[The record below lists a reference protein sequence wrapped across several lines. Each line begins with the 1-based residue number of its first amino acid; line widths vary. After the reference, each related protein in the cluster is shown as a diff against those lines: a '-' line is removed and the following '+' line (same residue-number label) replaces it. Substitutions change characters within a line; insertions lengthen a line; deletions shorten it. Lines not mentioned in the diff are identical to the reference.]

1 MEARTELADLIEQFT
16 GSDGVH
22 ETALPHVVLIRASTP
37 TEPLLALHE
46 PAVCLIVQGRKQ
58 VLVGDAAYIYDRE
71 KYLIVS
77 VDVPVIG
84 QVIEATPEEPYLCLR
99 LDIDPDMVGALIMD
113 SGQAS
118 PRREPVGGVAVSPV
132 TAPLLDAARR
142 LVALLDTPADA
153 AVLAPMV
160 EREILYRLLTG
171 DQGARL
177 TQIAMADNR
186 LQQVNRAISWIK
198 LNYSRPFSVENVASE
213 AGMSASA
220 LHQHFKTVTA
230 MSPLQYQKQLRLQ
243 EARRLIV
250 AQNMDAASAGHAVGY
265 ESPSQFSREYRR
277 VFGAPPLRDAARL
290 RTTPGTL
297 VPA

>member
-1 MEARTELADLIEQFT
+1 MDARSDLARLIERFT
-16 GSDGVH
+16 ASDGVH
-22 ETALPHVVLIRASTP
+22 ETALPRVVLIRASTP

-71 KYLIVS
+71 KYLVVS

-99 LDIDPDMVGALIMD
+99 LDIDPSVVSALVME
-113 SGQAS
+113 GKMGP

-132 TAPLLDAARR
+132 TPALLDAARR
-142 LVALLDTPADA
+142 LVALLDTPKEA
-153 AVLAPMV
+153 AVLAPLV

-171 DQGARL
+171 DQGQRL
-177 TQIAMADNR
+177 AQIAIADSR
-186 LQQVNRAISWIK
+186 LHQINRAISWIK
-198 LNYSRPFSVENVASE
+198 MNFSRPFSVENVASE

-220 LHQHFKTVTA
+220 LHQHFKTITA

-265 ESPSQFSREYRR
+265 DSPSQFSREYRR

-290 RTTPGTL
+290 RATPGTL